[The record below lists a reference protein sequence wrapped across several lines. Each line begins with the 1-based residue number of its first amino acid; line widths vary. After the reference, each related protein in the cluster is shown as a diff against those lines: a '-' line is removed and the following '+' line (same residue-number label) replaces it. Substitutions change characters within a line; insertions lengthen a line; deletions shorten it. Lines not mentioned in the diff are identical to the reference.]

1 MAKAPESKPLE
12 LGRLLVAR
20 KELDPDDLER
30 ALREHYQ
37 TGERLGQIL
46 IRMGLATE
54 ESVLRAL
61 AEQLSIPYVRLSETE
76 IPRDAIQRVPAKIA
90 THYHLMPVGKADG
103 SLRVAVS
110 DPLDMH
116 TLDDLRLIVGAEI
129 EPVISTREEIEKAIK
144 RYYGIGADTVEGMIN
159 EGRTETIEV
168 ERGSDVTDLEATAE
182 DASIIRFV
190 NQVITEALG
199 SRATDI
205 HVEPMEHD
213 LRIRYRIDGLLYEAA
228 VPPNLKRFQS
238 AIISRIKIM
247 ADMNIA
253 ERRLPQDGKIKIK
266 TGDRDY
272 DLRVSTLPSPYGE
285 SVGIRIL
292 YRDAELI
299 NLERLGLDEYH
310 LGILRQMISRPY
322 GIILNTGPT
331 GSGKSTTL
339 YAALSEINKV
349 DRKIISIEDPIEY
362 RIVGVTQIQ
371 VNPVID
377 LTFARILRSVLRHDP
392 DVILVGEVRDTETAE
407 ITIRTALTGH
417 LVFSTLHTNDACGAV
432 TRLLDMAIEPYL
444 VASSCIGFI
453 AQRLVRVL
461 CSHCKAPTTISDDIL
476 HHLKIAPSDLEGVT
490 IYRDVGCEHCRYT
503 GFYGR
508 TAIYEI
514 VQVNESL
521 KRLIVERQPSNVLRR
536 DAMRHNMRP
545 IREDGWLKIKRG
557 MTTLNEVLRVTM
569 EEEFSVRDE

>member
-1 MAKAPESKPLE
+1 MAESE
-12 LGRLLVAR
+12 AQQLGRILVAR
-20 KELDPDDLER
+20 NELDPDDLER

-46 IRMGLATE
+46 TKMGLASE
-54 ESVLRAL
+54 EVIQSAL
-61 AEQLSIPYVRLSETE
+61 AQQLSIPYVRLSEME
-76 IPRDAIQRVPAKIA
+76 IPRDVIQKVPAKIV
-90 THYHLMPVGKADG
+90 THYHLIPIGRSDG
-103 SLRVAVS
+103 VLRVAVS

-116 TLDDLRLIVGAEI
+116 TLDDLRLVLGTDV
-129 EPVISTREEIEKAIK
+129 EPVISTRDEIEKAIK

-159 EGRTETIEV
+159 GGKTESVEV
-168 ERGSDVTDLEATAE
+168 ERGGDVTDLEDTAE

-190 NQVITEALG
+190 NQVITEALA

-213 LRIRYRIDGLLYEAA
+213 LRIRYRIDGMLYEAA

-238 AIISRIKIM
+238 AIISRLKIM

-253 ERRLPQDGKIKIK
+253 ERRLPQDGKINIK
-266 TGDRDY
+266 LGEHDY
-272 DLRVSTLPSPYGE
+272 DLRVSSMPTPYGE
-285 SVGIRIL
+285 SIGIRIL
-292 YRDAELI
+292 YRESALI
-299 NLERLGLDEYH
+299 NLERLGLDEFH
-310 LGILRQMISRPY
+310 LAILRRMISRPY

-339 YAALSEINKV
+339 YAALSEINKI
-349 DRKIISIEDPIEY
+349 DSKIISIEDPIEY
-362 RIVGVTQIQ
+362 RIAGVTQVQ

-377 LTFARILRSVLRHDP
+377 LTFARILRTVLRHDP
-392 DVILVGEVRDTETAE
+392 DIIMVGEVRDTETAE

-432 TRLLDMAIEPYL
+432 TRLLDMGIEPFL

-453 AQRLVRVL
+453 AQRLVRLL
-461 CSHCKAPTTISDDIL
+461 CPGCKVATIIPDEIL
-476 HHLKIAPSDLEGVT
+476 QHLHIQPQELDGVT
-490 IYRDVGCEHCRYT
+490 VYREVGCEKCRYT
-503 GFYGR
+503 GFHGR

-521 KRLIVERQPSNVLRR
+521 KRLIVDRAPANVLRH
-536 DAMRHNMRP
+536 DAIKHDMRP

-557 MTTLNEVLRVTM
+557 ITTLNEVLRVTM
-569 EEEFSVRDE
+569 EEEFDVKEG